1 MYPQNKAKSGLRLFM
16 LGGGTPKEYA
26 YMSGVTPTCVYKW
39 IADVGFRKHFLTEE
53 EGQLIIANRKKL
65 YKCITKS

>member
-1 MYPQNKAKSGLRLFM
+1 M

-39 IADVGFRKHFLTEE
+39 VADVGFRKHFLTEE

-65 YKCITKS
+65 YKCNTKS